1 MSKNTVRKPRS
12 DVRGATV
19 ARGWWSFDDLCTV
32 ISREDLVDILG
43 EFKPGD
49 KCSPAWRE
57 IEFVCERAKEY
68 VREILGFSAQFD
80 DDGDRRPRN
89 VPVCVNECVVVLAAM
104 WLFTNSKLPDV
115 KEKLQKR
122 FDESKKLVEQL
133 RDKRVMPD
141 NARTVNFGNG
151 VTNG

>member
-1 MSKNTVRKPRS
+1 MSKNTVRKPR
-12 DVRGATV
+12 A

-32 ISREDLVDILG
+32 ISKEDLVDILG

-49 KCSPAWRE
+49 KYSLAWRE
-57 IEFVCERAKEY
+57 IVFICERAKEY
-68 VREILGFSAQFD
+68 VCEILGSSAQFD
-80 DDGDRRPRN
+80 KGN

-141 NARTVNFGNG
+141 TTRTVNFGNG
-151 VTNG
+151 VT